1 MKAPNAIFFRT
12 VLPLPAF
19 VLHPLTA
26 VVIAAMH
33 VYLAFGHLWQL
44 FGGEVQW
51 THIWKGF
58 GALGG
63 AYVFLAL
70 ASRGLASQ
78 EGRHITQALHGR
90 GEEEWL
96 DRHQH
101 EGRLEAD
108 ILV

>member
-44 FGGEVQW
+44 FGGDVQW

-78 EGRHITQALHGR
+78 EGRHIHAGTAWPRRR
-90 GEEEWL
+90 GMA
-96 DRHQH
+96 
-101 EGRLEAD
+101 GPSSA
-108 ILV
+108 